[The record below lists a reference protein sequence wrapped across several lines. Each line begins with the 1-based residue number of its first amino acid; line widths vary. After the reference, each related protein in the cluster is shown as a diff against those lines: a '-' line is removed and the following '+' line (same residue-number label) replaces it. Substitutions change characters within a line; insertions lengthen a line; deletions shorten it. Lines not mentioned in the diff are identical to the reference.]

1 MSPAGD
7 PIQPFLR
14 EQGFLILDGGLA
26 TELEFAGFNLDDPLW
41 SARLLL
47 EGPEAIE
54 TVHRDYLSAGAD
66 CVISASY
73 QATLPGFM
81 RLGLTEVES
90 ADTIR
95 KAVQLAVRVRDQFWG
110 VEENRRG
117 RLKPLVAAGVGPY
130 GAYLA
135 NGAEFTGDYDLDEKG
150 LYDFHRR
157 RWQILSLTDADL
169 LACETIP
176 SASEARALAR
186 ILAETPEAH
195 AWFSFSCRDGEHI
208 SDGTPIALSVEPLAS
223 MPQVV
228 AVGVNCTAPR
238 HILSLVKSIRAVT
251 TKPIVVYPNSGEVYD
266 GDRKRWSGTAEPDE
280 LADAARGWFEAGA
293 RLLGG
298 CCRTRPEHIRRLRF
312 ELQVTCH

>member
-7 PIQPFLR
+7 PIQPFLK

-26 TELEFAGFNLDDPLW
+26 TELEFTGFNLDDPLW

-47 EGPEAIE
+47 EAPEAIE
-54 TVHRDYLSAGAD
+54 VVHRDYLSAGAD
-66 CVISASY
+66 CVVSASY

-81 RLGLTEVES
+81 RFGLTEAES

-95 KAVQLAVRVRDQFWG
+95 NAVRLAIRVRDGFWSR
-110 VEENRRG
+110 EENHQG

-150 LYDFHRR
+150 LYEFHRR
-157 RWQILSLTDADL
+157 RFQFLSLTDADL

-186 ILAETPEAH
+186 ILTETPEAR

-208 SDGTPIALSVEPLAS
+208 SDGTPIAVCVEPLAS
-223 MPQVV
+223 LPQVV

-238 HILSLVKSIRAVT
+238 YILSLVKSIRTVT
-251 TKPIVVYPNSGEVYD
+251 SKPIVVYPNSGEAYD
-266 GDRKRWSGTAEPDE
+266 ANRKRWSGAAEPDA
-280 LADAARGWFEAGA
+280 LANTARSWYESGA
-293 RLLGG
+293 RLIGG
-298 CCRTRPEHIRRLRF
+298 CCRTRPEHIRRLRD
-312 ELQVTCH
+312 ELQAATH

>member
-1 MSPAGD
+1 MSRGGD
-7 PIQPFLR
+7 PVQPFLK

-47 EGPEAIE
+47 DAPEAIE
-54 TVHRDYLSAGAD
+54 AVHRDYLSAGAD

-81 RLGLTEVES
+81 RLGLTETES
-90 ADTIR
+90 AETIR
-95 KAVQLAVRVRDQFWG
+95 KAVRLALRVREEFWS
-110 VEENRRG
+110 VEDNRRD

-135 NGAEFTGDYDLDEKG
+135 NGAEFTGDYDLDEEG
-150 LYDFHRR
+150 LYDFHRP
-157 RWQILSLTDADL
+157 RWEILSLTDADL

-186 ILAETPEAH
+186 ILAESPEAR
-195 AWFSFSCRDGEHI
+195 ACFSFSCRDGEHI
-208 SDGTPIALSVEPLAS
+208 SDGTPLALCIEPLAS
-223 MPQVV
+223 MSQVV

-266 GDRKRWSGTAEPDE
+266 ANRKRWSGTAEPDE

-298 CCRTRPEHIRRLRF
+298 CCRTRPEHIRRLRQ
-312 ELQVTCH
+312 EIQTVTH

>member
-1 MSPAGD
+1 
-7 PIQPFLR
+7 
-14 EQGFLILDGGLA
+14 
-26 TELEFAGFNLDDPLW
+26 LEA
-41 SARLLL
+41 
-47 EGPEAIE
+47 PEAIE
-54 TVHRDYLSAGAD
+54 EVHRDYLSSGAD

-81 RLGLTEVES
+81 KLGLTEAES
-90 ADTIR
+90 AETIR
-95 KAVQLAVRVRDQFWG
+95 EAVRLAIRVRDGFWSIDD
-110 VEENRRG
+110 NRKG
-117 RLKPLVAAGVGPY
+117 RLMPLVAAGVGPY

-135 NGAEFTGDYDLDEKG
+135 NGAEFTGDYDLDEEG
-150 LYDFHRR
+150 LYGFHRR
-157 RWQILSLTDADL
+157 RWEILSLTDADL

-186 ILAETPEAH
+186 ILTETHEAH
-195 AWFSFSCRDGEHI
+195 ACFSFSCRDGEHI

-238 HILSLVKSIRAVT
+238 HILSLVKSIRSIT
-251 TKPIVVYPNSGEVYD
+251 TKPIAVYPNSGEVYD
-266 GDRKRWSGTAEPDE
+266 ADRKRWSGTAEPDE

-298 CCRTRPEHIRRLRF
+298 CCRTRPEHIRRLRQ
-312 ELQVTCH
+312 EVQTAIS

>member
-1 MSPAGD
+1 MNPAGD
-7 PIQPFLR
+7 PIQSFLN
-14 EQGFLILDGGLA
+14 EQGFLALDGGLA

-47 EGPEAIE
+47 EAPEAIE
-54 TVHRDYLSAGAD
+54 AVHRDYLSAGAD

-81 RLGLTEVES
+81 RLGLTEAES
-90 ADTIR
+90 AGTIR
-95 KAVQLAVRVRDQFWG
+95 KAVQLAIRVRDGFWG

-135 NGAEFTGDYDLDEKG
+135 NGAEFTGDYDLDEEK

-157 RWQILSLTDADL
+157 RWQILSRTDADL

-208 SDGTPIALSVEPLAS
+208 SDGTPIARCVKPLAS
-223 MPQVV
+223 LPRVV

-238 HILSLVKSIRAVT
+238 YILSLVKSIRAVT

-266 GDRKRWSGTAEPDE
+266 ASRKRWTGTAEPDD
-280 LADAARGWFEAGA
+280 LATAARGWYGSGA

-298 CCRTRPEHIRRLRF
+298 CCRTRPEHIRRLRQ
-312 ELQVTCH
+312 EIQVATH